1 VSEFNPADIGV
12 SRPSLSDPRV
22 EESGDAIP
30 VDEQTKRERE
40 GLPQSYRMR
49 ADKHYVDLLTSHPP
63 RVERGGA
70 TAEPARWQR
79 RATDVAAAE
88 DLRDPLDPRGER
100 LLSELSEDLA
110 TIASAAALLATDPGA
125 MARRVN
131 VDLIRAQAWRASW
144 LLRARALLSGGV
156 RARIQ
161 PHQLGGLLGQ
171 VRDGFAPECRLTGA
185 SIVVNVPA
193 WDATVAVDAEAVV
206 TGVSGA
212 VVWTLGVIGQ
222 TEGTAITVSAAVEDG
237 QLSVIEVTQD
247 SAFGHD
253 PMSRNAPGGA
263 PSADEWAARLGA
275 SAAKAAARLHEA
287 DAAFLAGD
295 GRGSTV
301 RFTFR
306 GPMR

>member
-1 VSEFNPADIGV
+1 VSEFNPAEIGI
-12 SRPSLSDPRV
+12 SRPSLSDPL
-22 EESGDAIP
+22 
-30 VDEQTKRERE
+30 VDEPGEAGPDDEQSKRERE

-49 ADKHYVDLLTSHPP
+49 ADRHYVDLLTSHPP
-63 RVERGGA
+63 RGERGSA
-70 TAEPARWQR
+70 TAEPTRWQR
-79 RATDVAAAE
+79 RATDVTAAE

-110 TIASAAALLATDPGA
+110 TIASAAALLSTDPSP

-131 VDLIRAQAWRASW
+131 VDVIRAQAWRASW
-144 LLRARALLSGGV
+144 LLRARALLGGAV
-156 RARIQ
+156 RPRIQ

-171 VRDGFAPECRLTGA
+171 VRDGFASECRLTGA
-185 SIVVNVPA
+185 SIVLNVPV
-193 WDATVAVDAEAVV
+193 WDASVTVDGEALVA
-206 TGVSGA
+206 GVSGA
-212 VVWTLGVIGQ
+212 VVWTLGVVGQ
-222 TEGTAITVSAAVEDG
+222 TEGIAVTISAAVEDG
-237 QLSVIEVTQD
+237 QLSIIEVSQD

-253 PMSRNAPGGA
+253 PMSRHSTGGA
-263 PSADEWAARLGA
+263 QGADEWAARLGA

-306 GPMR
+306 APKR